1 MKLQKDRQYELRVND
16 KSGKGY
22 VIDNLHI
29 EFTVSKSSNNKQR
42 PNKATVKIYNL
53 SEERQK
59 WFESP
64 FIEVGLYVGYVG
76 LGIHNLF
83 SGQVTIAGT
92 QKQGTDTVT
101 ELQLDTLYTEL
112 NNTKIT
118 HTAPSGS
125 SVKQIIETIALTM
138 PVVKTVF
145 SGQNI
150 EKAFVDGYPMVGT
163 PRQVLTELA
172 QAFELEWQ
180 VDQQI
185 LYITDVGKSYLEDK
199 TKAYV
204 VGENSGLIER
214 PYYDNIEKKRGKGDK
229 LKEARKGVKL
239 KILLNPAINAGSMIK
254 IDYGDFTGFYKVER
268 VTHKGGIYTDDWT
281 TDIVC
286 GTIIN

>member
-53 SEERQK
+53 SEERQR

-101 ELQLDTLYTEL
+101 ELQLDTLYTQL
-112 NNTKIT
+112 NNRKISS
-118 HTAPSGS
+118 TAPSGA
-125 SVKQIIETIALTM
+125 SVKKVIETVALGM
-138 PVVKTVF
+138 DVVKTVF
-145 SGQNI
+145 SGKNI
-150 EKAFVDGYPMVGT
+150 EKAFVDGYPMLGT
-163 PRQVLTELA
+163 PRQILSELA

-185 LYITDVGKSYLEDK
+185 LYICDVGKSYLEDK
-199 TKAYV
+199 SKAYV
-204 VGENSGLIER
+204 LGENSGLIER

-229 LKEARKGVKL
+229 LKEARRGVKL

-254 IDYGDFTGFYKVER
+254 IEFGEFTGFYKVER
-268 VTHKGGIYTDDWT
+268 VVHKGGIYTDEWT

-286 GTIIN
+286 GTMIN